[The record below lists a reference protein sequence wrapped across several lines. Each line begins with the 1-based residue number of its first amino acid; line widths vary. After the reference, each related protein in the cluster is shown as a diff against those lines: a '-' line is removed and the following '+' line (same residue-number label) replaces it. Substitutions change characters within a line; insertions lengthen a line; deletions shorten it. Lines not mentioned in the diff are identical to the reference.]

1 MPWQQPWLPAPFL
14 CPAVPWKRR
23 ISPGVGGHS
32 LRCPLQVAPQPA
44 RFPASLPIEDCGK
57 PRFGEG
63 DPQKVLSPPLRK
75 GPSCPDIYS
84 KHPSTE
90 APGAGASLGPG
101 ITCPGRRREP
111 LGAGDPPPGGGGQPP
126 RLASPWPAVC
136 SLRSPEPCAGPWQL
150 PGLPAETEE
159 QVDVRESLSPNFQ
172 VVSLFS
178 AFLVCF
184 LGRQV
189 LILVALFR

>member
-1 MPWQQPWLPAPFL
+1 MSFA
-14 CPAVPWKRR
+14 
-23 ISPGVGGHS
+23 GG
-32 LRCPLQVAPQPA
+32 PPA
-44 RFPASLPIEDCGK
+44 RPLPCQFAYRGLREATLRRGRPSKSVI
-57 PRFGEG
+57 
-63 DPQKVLSPPLRK
+63 PPLRK

-101 ITCPGRRREP
+101 ITCPGCRREP